1 MDCLKAIRMIFLKHF
16 LSKGISEIL
25 FWSILPHENVGQ
37 NATPKSALT
46 RSKIT
51 VWLSHSKITFG
62 AKPDLRQYSSHI
74 RKNGLLLSVI
84 KKTSPFKSD
93 SLTLSGIFFAL
104 SFDTASKISSST
116 IKLSP
121 AYFAFCVLVVI
132 KKSQSRMSSLRIKS
146 MLTSGC
152 VFLYAMI
159 AGISQMVAADT
170 LILMVLSRS
179 AFFCCNTIGSSSI
192 VLSILSASS
201 CKIFPSGVNVMFLPF
216 FSKSDVPT
224 SDSSLFI
231 ICESAG
237 CAI

>member
-25 FWSILPHENVGQ
+25 FWSIFPQENVGQ

-93 SLTLSGIFFAL
+93 NLTLGGMVFAL
-104 SFDTASKISSST
+104 SLDTASKISSST
-116 IKLSP
+116 IKLSSACP
-121 AYFAFCVLVVI
+121 PVSVLVVI
-132 KKSQSRMSSLRIKS
+132 KKSQSLISSLRIKS
-146 MLTSGC
+146 RFTSG
-152 VFLYAMI
+152 V
-159 AGISQMVAADT
+159 
-170 LILMVLSRS
+170 R
-179 AFFCCNTIGSSSI
+179 FFVCDDCRHKPNCCRRY
-192 VLSILSASS
+192 
-201 CKIFPSGVNVMFLPF
+201 FDF
-216 FSKSDVPT
+216 
-224 SDSSLFI
+224 
-231 ICESAG
+231 
-237 CAI
+237 